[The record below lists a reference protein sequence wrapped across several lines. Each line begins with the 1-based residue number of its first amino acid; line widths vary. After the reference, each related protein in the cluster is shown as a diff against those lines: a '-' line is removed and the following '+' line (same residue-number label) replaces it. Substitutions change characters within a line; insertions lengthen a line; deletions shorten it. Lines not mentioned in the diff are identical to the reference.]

1 MKIKLILEYNFNYA
15 EYIVTDGK
23 HDLICMCL
31 SVPLSDNKEPKTGMQ
46 IKNLYAFSYENTIR
60 LNISNNKKCYIK
72 KDKNDYFKYKVC
84 GSVEDS
90 KKATIKVFEFVI
102 SLEYYY
108 PEGFNSSLK
117 NGEYVEFYIDRVD
130 CTLLD
135 NTSG

>member
-15 EYIVTDGK
+15 EYIVTDGN

-31 SVPLSDNKEPKTGMQ
+31 SVPLSNNNEPSIGMQ
-46 IKNLYAFSYENTIR
+46 IKSLYAFSYENTII
-60 LNISNNKKCYIK
+60 LNISNEKEYYIN
-72 KDKNDYFKYKVC
+72 KDKNDHFKYKVR

-108 PEGFNSSLK
+108 PEGFDSSLK